1 MLSRLQVVTVLCIM
15 VSSVVSTAQDVVMK
29 SVVGSGAT
37 RAVAQGI
44 RLVGTTGQVVIGKS
58 AGKPQGVAAGF
69 WHNVTLDARTGSGVT
84 VVSSDQLEKTFTV
97 SPHPVSAISTI
108 RFSNVGGGDVSIDV
122 LDNEGKLVKTLEH
135 RAQGATEVSMAFDSE
150 DLPAGSYIL
159 RISSMRGDVFKR
171 VVVVH

>member
-1 MLSRLQVVTVLCIM
+1 
-15 VSSVVSTAQDVVMK
+15 MK

-58 AGKPQGVAAGF
+58 AGKQLGVAAGF
-69 WHNVTLDARTGSGVT
+69 WHNVTLDARTGGGVT
-84 VVSSDQLEKTFTV
+84 VVSSDRLERSFTV

-108 RFSNVGGGDVSIDV
+108 SFSNEGGGDISIDV
-122 LDNEGKLVKTLEH
+122 LNNEGKLVKTIEH

-150 DLPAGSYIL
+150 DLPSGSYIL
-159 RISSMRGDVFKR
+159 RIASMRGDVFKR